1 MKNKNAR
8 RGFTLIELLVV
19 VLIIG
24 ILAAVA
30 LPQYQKAVE
39 KSRIATA
46 LSVMDSVKKNMEL
59 YLTENGWPTHNKQR
73 VFLWREGAT
82 NTENFVETAIDVR
95 AVLDCSIGT
104 CKDANFYYDAECTDT
119 RCMVGAYR
127 SLKAYDGEGDYQIY
141 TVRSPS
147 DSQWSYYC
155 MYYDD
160 FGQRA
165 CSTLQG
171 QSNWEI
177 EDGREE

>member
-1 MKNKNAR
+1 MKNKNTR

-39 KSRIATA
+39 KSRMAAA
-46 LSVMDSVKKNMEL
+46 LSVMDSVKKSMEL
-59 YLTENGWPTHNKQR
+59 YLTENGWPTDNVEHP
-73 VFLWREGAT
+73 FLWPVNST
-82 NTENFVETAIDVR
+82 NSESRVETAIDVR
-95 AVLDCSIGT
+95 AGLDCSVGM
-104 CKDANFYYDAECTDT
+104 CKDASFYYEATCGKTVCSVD
-119 RCMVGAYR
+119 AYR
-127 SLKAYDGEGDYQIY
+127 SLKAYDGEGDYYIS
-141 TVRSPS
+141 TVRSSS

-155 MYYDD
+155 RYYDD
-160 FGQRA
+160 FGQRV